1 MYKDTTLSSLSE
13 NWGSFHRID
22 WEIKIAFPSMKLTE
36 SVLLQM
42 PDDAIAQLE
51 RIDRFWSAYRSGNQP
66 TPAAVQQST
75 ESLNE
80 LDCDVLVCGGTLGIF
95 IGCALAVRGW
105 RVTVLE
111 QGILRGREQEWN
123 ISRQELDAF
132 LELELLTPE
141 ELETAIATEYNPGR
155 VGFLGG
161 EELWVRDVLNIGID
175 PVFLLATLK
184 RKFLASGGTLL
195 ENTGFKQAV
204 VHPNGVCVEA
214 VQQGEAIEIK
224 ARLLL
229 DVMGHFSAIARQ
241 ARIDTNQGQKPDG
254 VCMVVGSCA
263 QGLTQQEFG
272 DLIVTFTPIQNQC
285 QYFWEAFPA
294 RDGRTTYM
302 FAYADADPQRPS
314 FSELWEEYLSLL
326 PQYQNVELRELK
338 FLRTLFG
345 FFPSYRSSPL
355 QTAWDRIVQVGDS
368 SGSQSP
374 LSFGGFGALVRHLV
388 RLTDGIEAALTSN
401 SLDRN
406 ALRLLQPY
414 QPSLSVTWLFQK
426 AMSVGINQKIEP
438 DRINYML
445 SIVFQCM
452 QQLGDPVLKPFLQDV
467 VQFPALSQTM
477 LKMAIAY
484 PVLVRKVIQQV
495 GAIALLDWM
504 QHYVNLGAYSLLDR
518 FGNALN
524 PILSNLIPEQQYLWQ
539 CLLNSWKYGS
549 GRDYDDRDR
558 N

>member
-1 MYKDTTLSSLSE
+1 
-13 NWGSFHRID
+13 
-22 WEIKIAFPSMKLTE
+22 MKLTE
-36 SVLLQM
+36 SVLSQM
-42 PDDAIAQLE
+42 PDDAIAQLQ
-51 RIDRFWSAYRSGNQP
+51 RIDRFWDAYRSGHQP
-66 TPAAVQQST
+66 ILTVVQQST
-75 ESLNE
+75 EFLTDT
-80 LDCDVLVCGGTLGIF
+80 DCDLLVCGGTLGIF

-132 LELELLTPE
+132 LELELLTE
-141 ELETAIATEYNPGR
+141 QELETAIATEYNPGR
-155 VGFLGG
+155 VSFHGG
-161 EELWVRDVLNIGID
+161 EDLWVRDVLNIGID

-184 RKFLASGGTLL
+184 RKFLDCGGTLL
-195 ENTGFKQAV
+195 ENTGFKQAI
-204 VHPNGVCVEA
+204 VHPNGVSIEA
-214 VQQGEAIEIK
+214 VQQDVSITIK

-229 DVMGHFSAIARQ
+229 DVMGHFSVIARQ
-241 ARIDTNQGQKPDG
+241 ARMATNQGQKPDG

-263 QGLTQQEFG
+263 QGLPQHEFG

-302 FAYADADPQRPS
+302 FTYADADPQRPT
-314 FSELWEEYLSLL
+314 FSELWEDYLSLL
-326 PQYQNVELRELK
+326 PQYQNVDLQAVK
-338 FLRTLFG
+338 FHRTLFG

-355 QTAWDRIVQVGDS
+355 QTAWDRILQVGDS

-374 LSFGGFGALVRHLV
+374 LSFGGFGSLVRHLV
-388 RLTDGIEAALTSN
+388 RLTNGIETALTSN
-401 SLDRN
+401 SLDRD

-414 QPSLSVTWLFQK
+414 QPNLSVTWLFQK
-426 AMSVGINQKIEP
+426 AMSVAINQKIEP

-445 SIVFQCM
+445 LTVFQCM
-452 QQLGDPVLKPFLQDV
+452 QELGDPVLKPFLQDV

-477 LKMAIAY
+477 LKMAIAD

-504 QHYVNLGAYSLLDR
+504 RHYLNLGTYSLLDR
-518 FGNALN
+518 FGKALN
-524 PILSNLIPEQQYLWQ
+524 PILPNLIPEQQYLWQ
-539 CLLNSWKYGS
+539 CQLNSWSYGS
-549 GRDYDDRDR
+549 GGDYGDRDHSQAVTKISA
-558 N
+558 